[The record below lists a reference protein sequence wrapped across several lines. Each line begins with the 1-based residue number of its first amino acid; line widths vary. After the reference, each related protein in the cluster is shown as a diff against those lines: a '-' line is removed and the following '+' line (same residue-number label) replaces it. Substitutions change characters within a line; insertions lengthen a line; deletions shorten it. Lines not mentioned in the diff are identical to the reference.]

1 MFDSHK
7 LLYKKRK
14 EKENAK
20 IGKFGVSKSH

>member
-1 MFDSHK
+1 MFDSHI

-14 EKENAK
+14 EKEYTK

>member
-7 LLYKKRK
+7 PLYKKRK
-14 EKENAK
+14 EKENTK